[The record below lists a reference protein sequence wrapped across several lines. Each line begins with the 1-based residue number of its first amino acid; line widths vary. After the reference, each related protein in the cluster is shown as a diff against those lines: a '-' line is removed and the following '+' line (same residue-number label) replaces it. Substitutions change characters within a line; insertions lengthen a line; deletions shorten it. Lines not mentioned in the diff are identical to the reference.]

1 MLRTTEA
8 AKAIRTGAE
17 DLGLK
22 SPEEIA
28 LGLYGRD
35 IAGRRRYAYDQ
46 LARAIRDVHVP
57 SRSARY
63 EIHWKGE
70 ECASRLCAPTGSVSL
85 LSYSSYLRPH
95 PQAIDF
101 SPGASAYAP
110 SFLSRVFS
118 SGPNVRPYRVLPI
131 YREKATRSNE
141 AQGGLSSSKQ
151 RCVRGPV
158 KSFVPKEPSQV
169 VPPMI
174 AVWNYISMALFS
186 SCGFEAL
193 ELIAI
198 GLFYI
203 LPLTMAGVIPGN
215 KIYGDMSTADA
226 VRAMS
231 LDADN
236 AKVAAAVDDVATGQV
251 NNIRQR
257 TWGLAA
263 RVDPTVSFEEYIY
276 WAEIEREIEAEENK
290 KFKAARGP
298 RTLTNIIKS
307 RFSTGKQPPSES
319 SNDKELRE
327 RAMQPLDEAKRPENT
342 QMQVIEP
349 STSSDPL
356 AGAPSSISLP
366 PTSSGGRAVRSS
378 SPPSVTASPDTASG
392 GYSLGWTPLATLCY
406 PSATRTSASTDLKP
420 DTSVL
425 YYDCASQQ
433 GAAVLYCCDDH
444 RYGHRYGLRKHSKPT
459 ASSMYASA
467 NNPIDYQVVTKSTL
481 IKTIEPIRTFASR
494 PPAQYQQQA
503 TGFASQFNAVDSM
516 VYAYSGAL
524 LFVAFLGEM
533 RNPWDF
539 WKGLFLAQ
547 GFICFVYILF
557 GVFVYSNFGQYSA
570 SNIGNVIQ
578 PFGLQTAQNILA
590 LLTSFFAIF
599 LYFNIGMKTVYLE
612 VFQEIFNFPA
622 ITTRKG
628 QWCCCCS
635 QLK

>member
-1 MLRTTEA
+1 
-8 AKAIRTGAE
+8 
-17 DLGLK
+17 
-22 SPEEIA
+22 
-28 LGLYGRD
+28 
-35 IAGRRRYAYDQ
+35 
-46 LARAIRDVHVP
+46 
-57 SRSARY
+57 
-63 EIHWKGE
+63 
-70 ECASRLCAPTGSVSL
+70 
-85 LSYSSYLRPH
+85 
-95 PQAIDF
+95 
-101 SPGASAYAP
+101 
-110 SFLSRVFS
+110 
-118 SGPNVRPYRVLPI
+118 
-131 YREKATRSNE
+131 
-141 AQGGLSSSKQ
+141 
-151 RCVRGPV
+151 
-158 KSFVPKEPSQV
+158 
-169 VPPMI
+169 
-174 AVWNYISMALFS
+174 
-186 SCGFEAL
+186 
-193 ELIAI
+193 
-198 GLFYI
+198 
-203 LPLTMAGVIPGN
+203 MAGVIPGN

-231 LDADN
+231 LDADHT
-236 AKVAAAVDDVATGQV
+236 KVAAAVDDVATGQV
-251 NNIRQR
+251 HNIRQR

-319 SNDKELRE
+319 SEDKERRE
-327 RAMQPLDEAKRPENT
+327 RAVQPLDEAKRPENT
-342 QMQVIEP
+342 QMQSSCPFVFATVGYGAGVALYVVFGLFAGFSGYCIWRVFLGLDSSRYP
-349 STSSDPL
+349 MLSFGDTYFRIYGPKARHFINVTQSIQQFFTVAVLVLGCSTTIAQVNKEQL
-356 AGAPSSISLP
+356 CFIVVMIIVMAIGMVFGSIRSLQ
-366 PTSSGGRAVRSS
+366 R
-378 SPPSVTASPDTASG
+378 
-392 GYSLGWTPLATLCY
+392 LGWLCN
-406 PSATRTSASTDLKP
+406 L
-420 DTSVL
+420 SVWL
-425 YYDCASQQ
+425 NIVCFIII
-433 GAAVLYCCDDH
+433 
-444 RYGHRYGLRKHSKPT
+444 
-459 ASSMYASA
+459 MYASA

-628 QWCCCCS
+628 QWGWYALGPVYWILAFVVAAAVPNLNGIVKLVGGLFGLNFTYSLPGIMFVGYLVQRGASLPGEGFDPVTGQTTRHDSGMKRWVRGYKKHFFINTFTTLYFLAGLACS
-635 QLK
+635 GMGTWAAIEGLIQVFGPGGTVATSFGCAVPV